1 MMPQRIPPQWA
12 IPAGLA
18 LVLFEAAAASLRAA
32 ARRLEHERPKQRVGQ
47 TLRPG
52 PATPLW
58 NELIKQAQPHLRKRG
73 QKVKL
78 ARILGVPRQR
88 VNDYLRAQTACPD
101 AERVLLLLCWIARRQ
116 QGRELTA

>member
-1 MMPQRIPPQWA
+1 MADLLLI
-12 IPAGLA
+12 
-18 LVLFEAAAASLRAA
+18 LFEAAAASVRRAA
-32 ARRLEHERPKQRVGQ
+32 CRRQRERPRPRIGQ

-58 NELIKQAQPHLRKRG
+58 NELVKQALPYLRKRG
-73 QKVKL
+73 EKVKL

-88 VNDYLRAQTACPD
+88 VHEYVRARNACGD
-101 AERVLLLLCWIARRQ
+101 AERALLLLCWVARRK